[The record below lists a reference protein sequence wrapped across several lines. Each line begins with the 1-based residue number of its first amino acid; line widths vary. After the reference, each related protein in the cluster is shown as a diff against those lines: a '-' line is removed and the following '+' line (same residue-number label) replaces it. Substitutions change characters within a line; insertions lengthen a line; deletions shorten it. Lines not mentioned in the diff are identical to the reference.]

1 MRIALSV
8 ATALLLAAMTT
19 QASAQADPH
28 HPEGTEAAPTETT
41 TGAAAGCPTLRNETM
56 AGMPQPEVGS
66 SSPMEMMRMMRMMQ
80 QMQMM
85 QMQMMQMQL
94 TQQMQKDSE

>member
-8 ATALLLAAMTT
+8 ATALLLAAMTV

-28 HPEGTEAAPTETT
+28 HPEGTGAAPTETT
-41 TGAAAGCPTLRNETM
+41 TGAAGCPAQGNETM
-56 AGMPQPEVGS
+56 GGMPRPEIGS
-66 SSPMEMMRMMRMMQ
+66 SSPMEMMRMMEMMQ

-94 TQQMQKDSE
+94 TQQMRKGSE